1 MFLSEIES
9 INIIITSFVL
19 IGLFTV
25 LIMNKL
31 DTALAVFGALMIF
44 LITGVISPA
53 EAFSGFS
60 NAGMLSIGF
69 LYIIA
74 YAVQSTGL
82 MDSWGKN
89 LLGKGTDSPRLTYLR
104 LLPPIAGFSAF
115 MNNTPIVSLFIPII
129 KGWSKRNN
137 LSTSKYLIPLSYATI
152 LGGTCTLIGTSTTLI
167 VHGLL
172 LSAGHEGFSFFEP
185 GKIGLIYS
193 LVGLTFLILFG
204 SKLLPEHKEMMVN
217 LDESTREFVI
227 ALKVTENYSSLGK
240 TVEEAGL
247 RHLQGLFLFQIV
259 RNNTTFISPV
269 SPNETIALGDRLFF
283 TGLPTTIVE
292 LQKQAGLELI
302 NDSTVNLKQFDST
315 KSKTFEVVIS
325 NGSRLVGK
333 SVKKSD
339 FRGEFNAVILAIHR
353 HGHRVNDKIGDIVLK
368 EGDTLLILAGKG
380 FAKRWYNSKEFLLVS
395 ESEEVLSRSASKSAL
410 ILGTVLLMV
419 LSVALEFLPMVTA
432 SAIAVS
438 ILALS
443 KSITREEAIKSI
455 NWNVLIVISA
465 ALGLSK
471 AVQSSG
477 IAIYMAEALLYVS
490 NEFGVYIVILSVIT
504 MTMIATETITVAAAA
519 AILFPIVL
527 ELSGISGIPMHTLAL
542 SLLFGAMSSFAT
554 PIGYQTNLM
563 VQGPG
568 NYSFKD
574 YLKIGIP
581 MNLIAA
587 TTSAILI
594 YTLTT

>member
-1 MFLSEIES
+1 MILPEIPY
-9 INIIITSFVL
+9 IKLIITTSVLVGLFGVL
-19 IGLFTV
+19 IKS
-25 LIMNKL
+25 KL

-44 LITGVISPA
+44 VITGIVSPK

-60 NAGMLSIGF
+60 NEGMLSVGF
-69 LYIIA
+69 LYVIA

-82 MDSWGKN
+82 MDTWGKY
-89 LLGKGTDSPRLTYLR
+89 LLGKKPDNIRITYLR
-104 LLPPIAGFSAF
+104 LLTPIAGFSAF

-129 KGWSKRNN
+129 KSWAKRNN
-137 LSTSKYLIPLSYATI
+137 VSASKYLIPLSYATI
-152 LGGTCTLIGTSTTLI
+152 MGGTCTLIGTSTTLV

-172 LSAGHEGFSFFEP
+172 LSAGYEGFGFFEP
-185 GKIGLIYS
+185 GIIGLGYAF
-193 LVGLTFLILFG
+193 VGMTFLILIAP
-204 SKLLPEHKEMMVN
+204 KLLPNHKEPFVD
-217 LDESTREFVI
+217 LDETTREFVI
-227 ALKVTENYSSLGK
+227 ALKVTDAYTSLGK
-240 TVEEAGL
+240 TIEDAGL

-259 RNNTTFISPV
+259 RGKTTISPV
-269 SPNETIALGDRLFF
+269 SPNETIELGDRLFF
-283 TGLPTTIVE
+283 TGLPSTIVE
-292 LQKQAGLELI
+292 LQKQAGLDLI
-302 NDSTVNLKQFDST
+302 NDSSINLKQFDST
-315 KSKTFEVVIS
+315 KSRTFEVVIS
-325 NGSRLVGK
+325 TGSRLVGK
-333 SVKKSD
+333 TVKKSD

-353 HGHRVNDKIGDIVLK
+353 HGQRINEKIGDIILR

-380 FAKRWYNSKEFLLVS
+380 FAKRWYHSKEFLLVS
-395 ESEEVLSRSASKSAL
+395 ESEEVLSRSFGKSVL

-419 LSVALEFLPMVTA
+419 VSVAMEWLPMITA
-432 SAIAVS
+432 SALAAS

-443 KSITREEAIKSI
+443 KSISREEVIKAV
-455 NWNVLIVISA
+455 NWNVLIVIA
-465 ALGLSK
+465 ASLGLSK

-477 IAIYMAEALLYVS
+477 IATFMAEALQFVATDY
-490 NEFGVYIVILSVIT
+490 GVFMVILAVVFIA
-504 MTMIATETITVAAAA
+504 MLATETITNTSAAAL
-519 AILFPIVL
+519 LFAIVL
-527 ELSGISGIPMHTLAL
+527 ELSTISGISMHTLAL
-542 SLLFGAMSSFAT
+542 ALLFGATSSYAT